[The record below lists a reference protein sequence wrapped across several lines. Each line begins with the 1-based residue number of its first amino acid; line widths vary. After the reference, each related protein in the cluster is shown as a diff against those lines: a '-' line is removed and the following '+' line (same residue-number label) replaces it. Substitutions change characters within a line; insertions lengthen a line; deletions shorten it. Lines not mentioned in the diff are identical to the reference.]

1 MRPRRLARFPEAIN
15 AIFPQI
21 EVQLCVI
28 QQIGNYLKYVARKNQ
43 KEFMA
48 DLKPAYKVE
57 AIEGAVTALDDL
69 EEKWTMPL
77 QNWNLTL
84 PQFLI
89 YFESRK
95 TAFWTPKLSMWHKY
109 ALIRPSL
116 PCLYR
121 WPHNYLRAA
130 YRLHSAIGYSRN
142 SQGDSAQ

>member
-1 MRPRRLARFPEAIN
+1 MRPRRLARFPESIN

-48 DLKPAYKVE
+48 
-57 AIEGAVTALDDL
+57 DL